1 MVVAVAIP
9 IVSMYGI
16 YANIGG
22 IFMVNVTIYS
32 IHGSYGIW
40 ILCWVWVMGIPC
52 WPAQASL
59 VEVVEAQQRACC
71 RSRLPPLL
79 RALRHRTAQTKT
91 PYFLLTVAF
100 VPSLSGMS
108 MYAQNSS
115 IHFAF
120 HAQNKLA
127 WWSSNIP
134 SRDSHVS
141 FRRIAAAWEWWQTWQ
156 AWSLEDGK
164 TMENHTTLWFIGDLM
179 GINPLNG
186 KVPSG
191 YWTVCYGNHG
201 PLIDDKPWWFTYKH
215 GDFP

>member
-1 MVVAVAIP
+1 MKFGCR
-9 IVSMYGI
+9 SELEFSCCNCCSCNMQ
-16 YANIGG
+16 
-22 IFMVNVTIYS
+22 VTS
-32 IHGSYGIW
+32 TTAASRTPAPHGSNKNAVFFARG
-40 ILCWVWVMGIPC
+40 GFR
-52 WPAQASL
+52 SL
-59 VEVVEAQQRACC
+59 PL
-71 RSRLPPLL
+71 RL
-79 RALRHRTAQTKT
+79 
-91 PYFLLTVAF
+91 
-100 VPSLSGMS
+100 

-134 SRDSHVS
+134 RPQSWLTFFISQDSCGVGMVADLTGVV
-141 FRRIAAAWEWWQTWQ
+141 FRRW
-156 AWSLEDGK
+156 
-164 TMENHTTLWFIGDLM
+164 ENHTTLSGLL
-179 GINPLNG
+179 GIWWGLIMISPLNG